1 MGEHWGTDAME
12 RQAPEG
18 SALRDLCEEQMGFGE
33 HQGCGESAAGRS
45 KLLPSHWKPSLLT
58 QVPPC
63 LFSYW
68 GEKSTAQEYEAE
80 VLPLLLSL
88 KGPGITHL
96 AKGI

>member
-12 RQAPEG
+12 RQATAG

-45 KLLPSHWKPSLLT
+45 KLLPSHWKPSLLI
-58 QVPPC
+58 QVPPFP
-63 LFSYW
+63 FSYW
-68 GEKSTAQEYEAE
+68 EKKSTAQEYEAE

-88 KGPGITHL
+88 EGPGITHL